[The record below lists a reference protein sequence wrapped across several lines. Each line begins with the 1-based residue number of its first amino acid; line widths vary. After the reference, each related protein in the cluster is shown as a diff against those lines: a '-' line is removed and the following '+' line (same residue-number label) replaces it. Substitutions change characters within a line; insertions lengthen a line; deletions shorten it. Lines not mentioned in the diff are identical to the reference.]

1 MTPHKTPLHAV
12 RSLSTGP
19 RTDFDTIFD
28 THFDTIF
35 DSMEKSMK
43 QRFSLSNAQLTKRSA
58 RHVSDDEDR
67 SSESPYK
74 AVFYVDDLLDERRW
88 RISRTIHASSIA
100 DARRLRDVLRIDI
113 EKEMNEGSAA
123 LVGTGMTL
131 RRWMESHIQ
140 EMQKLGR
147 ISDRTAMDYT
157 YAMHRIDSTLADKP
171 INSITALDMRAWV
184 SRQIEEGAPTTSI
197 NKRLSVVKV
206 CLNGALDV
214 DLIPANPAARTKG
227 PKQPKREPRV
237 LTDVEL
243 DGLNVGLA
251 NIRQTPFGLAV
262 RCALQAGG
270 MRRSEVCALH
280 VCDVLETTPAVT
292 IESAI
297 GARSAKA
304 NGSYLYEKETKTTA
318 SHRTV
323 GIPKALWK
331 DLLQRKRLVQQERPG
346 DDKAYLL
353 GSTPVKP
360 MDPAVLS
367 RTWSMFAKQNGFSGV
382 RFHDLR
388 HPRVKL
394 GLKNIFN
401 FFNPHIWDSVPVFAH
416 ASVLQF

>member
-1 MTPHKTPLHAV
+1 
-12 RSLSTGP
+12 
-19 RTDFDTIFD
+19 
-28 THFDTIF
+28 
-35 DSMEKSMK
+35 MK
-43 QRFSLSNAQLTKRSA
+43 QRFALSNAQLTKRAA
-58 RHVSDDEDR
+58 RHASEDENEAR
-67 SSESPYK
+67 ENPYK
-74 AVFYVDDLLDERRW
+74 AVFYVDDQLDQRRW
-88 RISRTIHASSIA
+88 RISRTVHAASAA
-100 DARRLRDVLRIDI
+100 DARRLRDELRIGL
-113 EKEMNEGSAA
+113 EREMNEGSAA

-131 RRWMESHIQ
+131 GRWMESYVQ
-140 EMQKLGR
+140 EMQKLER

-184 SRQIEEGAPTTSI
+184 ARQIKEGNPTTSI

-206 CLNGALDV
+206 CLNGAVDV

-227 PKQPKREPRV
+227 PKQPKREPRA
-237 LTDVEL
+237 LTDDEL
-243 DGLNVGLA
+243 DRLNAGLT

-297 GARSAKA
+297 GARSAKL

-331 DLLQRKRLVQQERPG
+331 DLMRRKRLVQGERPG
-346 DDKAYLL
+346 VERAYLL
-353 GSTPVKP
+353 GSVPDKP
-360 MDPAVLS
+360 MDPTVLS
-367 RTWSMFAKQNGFSGV
+367 RKWAMFAQQNGLTGV

-388 HPRVKL
+388 HTYITRLVGAGATVKTVQALVGHSSAMTTLDIYATVDPRDMRETVAQVEER
-394 GLKNIFN
+394 I
-401 FFNPHIWDSVPVFAH
+401 PC
-416 ASVLQF
+416 